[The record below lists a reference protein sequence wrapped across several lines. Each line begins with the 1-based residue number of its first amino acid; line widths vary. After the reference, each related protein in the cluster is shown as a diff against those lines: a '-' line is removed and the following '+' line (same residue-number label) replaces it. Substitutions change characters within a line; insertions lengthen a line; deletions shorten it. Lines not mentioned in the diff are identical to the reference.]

1 MPNSTTLERLTQYL
15 KPLINIDSEELEN
28 PKPIGSIS
36 GGKLEILTQI
46 TYDETLTNPK
56 TLRIFSF
63 CKSSKSRSRE
73 RERNTECLNCGN

>member
-46 TYDETLTNPK
+46 TYDETLTDLLIQKLFESSVFANP
-56 TLRIFSF
+56 R
-63 CKSSKSRSRE
+63 RVDPE
-73 RERNTECLNCGN
+73 RERNTECLN